1 MFYQQI
7 KPLRALSLKFIFCL
21 AIVFDKNTSTEIQD
35 LVERAMVKINSGI
48 KYGRNKWSVQINV
61 IDVI

>member
-7 KPLRALSLKFIFCL
+7 KSVRFNLKTSFFCL